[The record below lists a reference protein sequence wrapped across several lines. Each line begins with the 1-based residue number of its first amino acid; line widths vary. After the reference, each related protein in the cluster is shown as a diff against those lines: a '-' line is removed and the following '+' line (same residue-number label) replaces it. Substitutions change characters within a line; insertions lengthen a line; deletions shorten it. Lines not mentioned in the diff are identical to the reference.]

1 MLISAQNVVHYLLDQ
16 NLLTPEA
23 AVDGGLVVVDAS
35 RRNLNLKIIRGDAE
49 SYFLKQLRA
58 NDPQSVAA
66 QQLEAAV
73 YWLAH
78 NDTGLASLT
87 PLLPRFHL
95 FDPTR
100 ALLVIELLPSAESL
114 FERYRRLGRIE
125 EEVARAL
132 GRALGAYHGGA
143 AMPAADS
150 PYLSVFAKSPPWILS
165 LPHLSS
171 TWFAGLS
178 GANAQLIQIVQHY
191 PEFRASLG
199 QLREEWQTSSLIHG
213 DIKWDN
219 CVIGGDDGG
228 NGLRLHLVDWELA
241 DLGDA
246 CWDTGAVLQGFIADW
261 ISAMRLAPEAGAPH
275 LAGLPE
281 HAFEDVQPVL
291 AAFWQAYVEARR
303 ADGAGA
309 DDLLRR
315 SVRYGAARMIQTAYE
330 YMQSAPQ
337 ISPNAVCLLQASAD
351 ILRQPDAAI
360 EQLLR
365 LRR

>member
-1 MLISAQNVVHYLLDQ
+1 MLITAQNVVHYLLDQ

-23 AVDGGLVVVDAS
+23 AVDGELVVVDAS

-58 NDPQSVAA
+58 NDPQSTAA
-66 QQLEAAV
+66 LQREAAV
-73 YWLAH
+73 YWLAR
-78 NDTGLASLT
+78 NDPGLASLA

-95 FDPTR
+95 FDPGR
-100 ALLVIELLPSAESL
+100 ALLVVELLRGAESL
-114 FERYRRLGRIE
+114 FERYRRLGRME

-143 AMPAADS
+143 AMPAPDS
-150 PYLSVFAKSPPWILS
+150 PYLSVFTKTPPWILS
-165 LPHLSS
+165 LPQLSA
-171 TWFAGLS
+171 TWFADLS

-191 PEFRASLG
+191 PEFRAGLD
-199 QLREEWQTSSLIHG
+199 QLRQEWQSGSLIHG
-213 DIKWDN
+213 DVKWDN
-219 CVIGGDDGG
+219 CVISGGDGAD
-228 NGLRLHLVDWELA
+228 GLRLHLVDWELA

-246 CWDTGAVLQGFIADW
+246 CWDTAAVLQGFIADW
-261 ISAMRLAPEAGAPH
+261 IIAMRLAPEQGAPH

-303 ADGAGA
+303 ADAA
-309 DDLLRR
+309 SAADLLRR
-315 SVRYGAARMIQTAYE
+315 SVRYGAARLIQTAYE
-330 YMQSAPQ
+330 HMQQAPQ
-337 ISPNAVCLLQASAD
+337 ISPNAVCLLQVSAD

-360 EQLLR
+360 DQLLR

>member
-1 MLISAQNVVHYLLDQ
+1 
-16 NLLTPEA
+16 
-23 AVDGGLVVVDAS
+23 VVVDAS
-35 RRNLNLKIIRGDAE
+35 RRNLNLKIFRSDGE

-58 NDPQSVAA
+58 SDPQSMAA
-66 QQLEAAV
+66 LHREAAV
-73 YWLAH
+73 YWLAG
-78 NDTGLASLT
+78 NDAGLAALA
-87 PLLPRFHL
+87 PLLPRLHR

-100 ALLVIELLPSAESL
+100 LLLVLELLHGAESL
-114 FERYRRLGRIE
+114 FERYRRLGRME
-125 EEVARAL
+125 EEAARAL

-150 PYLSVFAKSPPWILS
+150 LYLSVFTRSPPWILS
-165 LPHLSS
+165 LPQLSA

-191 PEFRASLG
+191 PEFRAGLD
-199 QLREEWQTSSLIHG
+199 QLRQEWQTSSLIHG

-219 CVIGGDDGG
+219 CVIGGGDGAD
-228 NGLRLHLVDWELA
+228 GLRLHLVDWELA

-246 CWDTGAVLQGFIADW
+246 CWDTGAVLQGFISDW
-261 ISAMRLAPEAGAPH
+261 IAAMRLAPEAGAPH
-275 LAGLPE
+275 LAGMPE

-291 AAFWQAYVEARR
+291 AAFWQAYVDARR
-303 ADGAGA
+303 IDAAA
-309 DDLLRR
+309 AVDLLRR

-330 YMQSAPQ
+330 YMQNAPQ

-360 EQLLR
+360 DQLLR